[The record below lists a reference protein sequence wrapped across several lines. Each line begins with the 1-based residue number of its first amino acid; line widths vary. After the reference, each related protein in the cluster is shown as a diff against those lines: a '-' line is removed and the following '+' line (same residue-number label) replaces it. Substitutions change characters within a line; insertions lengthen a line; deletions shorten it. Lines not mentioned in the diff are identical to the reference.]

1 MLAKRFEPL
10 TSHIVQK
17 ELTTVDLIF
26 LVIEVFNIYIYSH
39 KYRNFTLYI
48 WCNFYRGGL
57 GEPPGLPV
65 GPL

>member
-26 LVIEVFNIYIYSH
+26 LVIEVFNIYI
-39 KYRNFTLYI
+39 FT
-48 WCNFYRGGL
+48 
-57 GEPPGLPV
+57 
-65 GPL
+65 